1 MIGYVRGKV
10 SHLFID
16 SCFVDVQGVGYRV
29 FISTATRNHIIL
41 DKEITL
47 FTYMN
52 VREDALQLYGF
63 YTQNE
68 YDIFIKLISVSGIG
82 PRVALGILSA
92 ITVDKLCQALVQK
105 QIPLLTKLPGI
116 GKKTA
121 ERLILELAD
130 KVGGLTDETADEHV
144 VNGVAADENNHDIIS
159 ETTQALLA
167 LGYTQ
172 AEFMPILQNLQAV
185 ESVESAI
192 KLVLKEFARR

>member
-82 PRVALGILSA
+82 PRVTLGILSA

-172 AEFMPILQNLQAV
+172 AEFMPILQRLQAV

>member
-68 YDIFIKLISVSGIG
+68 YDIFINLISVSGIG

-92 ITVDKLCQALVQK
+92 ITVDKLCQALIQK

-130 KVGGLTDETADEHV
+130 KVGVLTNETADEHV
-144 VNGVAADENNHDIIS
+144 VNGFATDENNHDIIS

>member
-82 PRVALGILSA
+82 PRVTLGILSA

-172 AEFMPILQNLQAV
+172 AEFMPILQNLQTV

>member
-144 VNGVAADENNHDIIS
+144 VNGVATDENNHDIIS

>member
-172 AEFMPILQNLQAV
+172 AEFMPILQRLQAV